1 MSLFAVLNFLVD
13 FNEIISEVQ
22 LVRSKGQI
30 FHFCLAKSHI
40 SSLMALKPLVENI

>member
-1 MSLFAVLNFLVD
+1 MSLVAVLNFIDD
-13 FNEIISEVQ
+13 FNEIISAVQ

-40 SSLMALKPLVENI
+40 SSLIPLKLLVANI